1 LIDLAVLVEVQN
13 KVRHLRA
20 VARGDDAA
28 LLAEWHQIWD
38 EVETY
43 YFEHV
48 CPPGSFDL
56 VVH

>member
-1 LIDLAVLVEVQN
+1 
-13 KVRHLRA
+13 
-20 VARGDDAA
+20 